1 MEFVNN
7 RNKIS
12 EFKESV
18 VKKVSLRILF
28 VMTLLAMISACG
40 SEGVTVTT
48 SFANTQDVEE
58 GATVY
63 FDSEAVAEVVDVKIQ
78 GSGTVVVLEFEE
90 KAAQIISADAALV
103 VNRLVADAPL
113 ELYNSGNYSAG
124 YIQDG
129 QEITGLD
136 SMMQLGAWKIGDT
149 VQVGSESLK
158 DYVNAF
164 QEYLQS
170 DEFQEDKKS
179 ARFQV
184 NSVTNQA
191 QDAITTI
198 GNDLTAMVEELA
210 DSEADAAQVVEQLGA
225 ELSPLIQDV
234 AKSGSELMQQ
244 LEEFT
249 KGLEQIEIGEQESGQ
264 VFLDSLAS
272 MFEKLNESIEEG
284 VNEGLEKQNTD
295 NAE

>member
-1 MEFVNN
+1 MKFANN
-7 RNKIS
+7 RNTIS
-12 EFKESV
+12 EFKENF
-18 VKKVSLRILF
+18 VKQGSLRILF
-28 VMTLLAMISACG
+28 SMVLLAMVSACG
-40 SEGVTVTT
+40 SEGVKITT
-48 SFANTQDVEE
+48 SFANTQDIEE

-63 FDSEAVAEVVDVKIQ
+63 FDSEAIAEVVDVKTQ

-149 VQVGSESLK
+149 VQVGSESLN

-170 DEFQEDKKS
+170 DEFQEDKQS
-179 ARFQV
+179 AQAQV
-184 NSVTNQA
+184 NSMTNQA
-191 QDAITTI
+191 QDAIATI
-198 GNDLTAMVEELA
+198 GNDLTAMVQELA
-210 DSEADAAQVVEQLGA
+210 DSEGDAAQVVEQLGE

-249 KGLEQIEIGEQESGQ
+249 KGLEQIDSGEQQSGQ

-272 MFEKLNESIEEG
+272 MFEKLNDSIEEG
-284 VNEGLEKQNTD
+284 VSEGLETKNTD